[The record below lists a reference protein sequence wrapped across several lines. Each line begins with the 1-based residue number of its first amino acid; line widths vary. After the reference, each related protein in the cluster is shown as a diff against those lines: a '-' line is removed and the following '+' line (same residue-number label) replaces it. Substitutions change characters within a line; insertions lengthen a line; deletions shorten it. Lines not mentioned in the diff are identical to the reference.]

1 MKLTEVFNKD
11 TGNIKAA
18 IKFRFGVF
26 DTYEIVCTRHE
37 YEAIQQLI
45 KIWRNQI
52 PEDIR
57 YSDCELILKSLFE
70 YVANKET

>member
-1 MKLTEVFNKD
+1 MTEVFNKD
-11 TGNIKAA
+11 TGETKAA
-18 IKFRFGVF
+18 IKFRVGIF
-26 DTYEIVCTRHE
+26 DTYKIVCTQHE

-57 YSDCELILKSLFE
+57 YIDSELILKSLLE